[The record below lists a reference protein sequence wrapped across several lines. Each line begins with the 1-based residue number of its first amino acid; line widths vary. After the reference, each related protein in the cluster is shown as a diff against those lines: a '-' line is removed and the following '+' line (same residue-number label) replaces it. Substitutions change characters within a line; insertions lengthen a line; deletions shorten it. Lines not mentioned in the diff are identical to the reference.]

1 MKYYIDLGSSTIK
14 TYACEKEVPNLIEEK
29 TILFKEY
36 FSEEVGVSTKNYRE
50 LMIYMKEL
58 VQKYQINNKNCNIY
72 ATGIWR
78 KISKEQS
85 EELRADFSE
94 IGLKFNVISQDEET
108 FYFEKAMQGIYNSK
122 KVLMVNMGGKTTEL
136 IVYDKGN
143 ATIRKNLNIGVAEIL
158 NNFPEIN
165 DDENELKIEDVL
177 NYALEI
183 IKDEEIDFNCD
194 CGIFTGGELRFQKL
208 VRYNLVPNKIFN
220 DGIHKY
226 MISYEDLAK
235 KNKELLENITLADL
249 YLLMPSNKKWMD
261 GAKAGAI
268 LAQAI
273 FKKANISYIIPS
285 DLNIINGI
293 VKEENKF

>member
-14 TYACEKEVPNLIEEK
+14 TYECEKDIPNLIEEN

-36 FSEEVGVSTKNYRE
+36 FSEEEGISRKNYRE
-50 LMIYMKEL
+50 LMIYMGKL
-58 VQKYQINNKNCNIY
+58 VQKYKLNSTNCNIY

-78 KISKEQS
+78 KISKEQY
-85 EELRADFSE
+85 EMLRADFSE
-94 IGLKFNVISQDEET
+94 IGLKFNVISAEEET
-108 FYFEKAMQGIYNSK
+108 FYFEKAMQEIYDSK
-122 KVLMVNMGGKTTEL
+122 RILMVNMGEKTTEL

-143 ATIRKNLNIGVAEIL
+143 EVKRTSLSIGIAEIL

-165 DDENELKIEDVL
+165 DENNNLKIEDVL
-177 NYALEI
+177 NYVLEI
-183 IKDEEIDFNCD
+183 IKDENIDFNCN

-208 VRYNLVPNKIFN
+208 VKYNLIPNKIFN

-226 MISYEDLAK
+226 MISYEELAK
-235 KNKELLENITLADL
+235 KNKELIENITLADL
-249 YLLMPSNKKWMD
+249 YLLMPSNKKWKD
-261 GAKAGAI
+261 GAKVGAI

-273 FKKANISYIIPS
+273 FKKANINYIIPS

>member
-14 TYACEKEVPNLIEEK
+14 TYECEKNVPNLVEEK

-36 FSEEVGVSTKNYRE
+36 FIDEEGISRKNYRE
-50 LMIYMKEL
+50 LMMYMKEL
-58 VQKYQINNKNCNIY
+58 VQKYTLNKDNCKIY

-78 KISKEQS
+78 KISQEQF
-85 EELRADFSE
+85 ETLRSDFND
-94 IGLKFNVISQDEET
+94 IGLKFNVITQEEET
-108 FYFEKAMQGIYNSK
+108 FYFEKAMQGIYDSK
-122 KVLMVNMGGKTTEL
+122 RVLMVNMGGKTTEL

-143 ATIRKNLNIGVAEIL
+143 VIKRTSINIGVAEIL

-165 DDENELKIEDVL
+165 DEKHNLKLEDVL

-183 IKDEEIDFNCD
+183 IKDEDIDFNCD

-208 VRYNLVPNKIFN
+208 VKYNLVPNKIFN
-220 DGIHKY
+220 DGIHEY
-226 MISYEDLAK
+226 MISYEDLEK
-235 KNKELLENITLADL
+235 KNKELLENITLEEL

-273 FKKANISYIIPS
+273 FKKANINYIIPS

-293 VKEENKF
+293 IKEENKF